1 LGLKEFF
8 RIKKIRKD
16 KVMNI
21 LAAAAAPQ
29 QTQGQAPYQQM
40 PSQQQLQQQQLMQ
53 QQQAYQQQM
62 AMQEGRPAA
71 AQPSLK
77 AKLLGQ
83 GLFLFNIVVI
93 VFLLVMVYRF
103 VRAAEKIAKHITGA
117 TSPNQNSSTQSQS

>member
-1 LGLKEFF
+1 LGLKEIF

-40 PSQQQLQQQQLMQ
+40 PSQQQMMQ

-83 GLFLFNIVVI
+83 GLFLFNIIVI

-103 VRAAEKIAKHITGA
+103 VRAAEKIADHVTGS
-117 TSPNQNSSTQSQS
+117 SPKKEDTQTQSQS